1 MSHPPRRRVLSA
13 AAGLSALALTISGFG
28 LGSQSSAAT
37 VVPEP
42 TGRECV
48 QSAGIGAVAE
58 ARQRAFAAA
67 SKTYGVPTSVLLGV
81 SYMQSRWD
89 DHGPAPST
97 SGGFGPMHLTDVDV
111 DVEAAGL
118 AKGDGA
124 FGSSDGPDSLHT
136 ASIAAGLTQLEVSRL
151 ESDDA
156 SNICAGAALLS
167 RYQRDLGHVT
177 GAGSST
183 PSWYDAV
190 KTYSGSSTSA
200 AAAVFANR
208 VFATIKS
215 GVVRT
220 TNDGQKVR
228 LASERTL
235 AVPSAKPVTAAAQA
249 DASSHID
256 CPPALGCEWVPAPY
270 EQYGATP
277 SAYGN
282 HDLAN
287 RENDLDINFIVIH
300 DTEATYDTTLKLVQ
314 DPTYVSWNY
323 SIRSSDGHVAQHL
336 DAKDVGFHAGNWYV
350 NTHSIGIEHEGFAA
364 EGATWYTESM
374 YQSSAKLVRYLAD
387 KYSVKFDRAH
397 ILGHDQVP
405 GILPANVRGMHWDP
419 GPYWDWEHYMSL
431 VGAPLRPD
439 RRERSSV
446 VTVKPGFDDNQQL
459 VTGCTSSGPCTPQGT
474 NFVYLHT
481 EPNASS
487 PLVKDIGLHPDGSSS
502 TTLVSDHGARLAAGQ
517 KIVVAQKSGDWLGVA
532 YLGDI
537 GWLYSPKNDPVVI
550 PSGGKTVSA
559 KPGVE
564 SVPVYGR
571 AYPEQ
576 SAYAGTVVPY
586 QTVTPLQYTIKAGQ
600 QYVLAD
606 GNIDTN
612 FYYAKTFDSSLPG
625 DHTVVTGQDKYYEI
639 WFGHR
644 IFFVRAADVVVDD

>member
-37 VVPEP
+37 VLPEP

-111 DVEAAGL
+111 EAAGL
-118 AKGDGA
+118 AKGEGA
-124 FGSSDGPDSLHT
+124 FGTSDGPDSLHT

-151 ESDDA
+151 KSDDA

-200 AAAVFANR
+200 AATVFANR

-249 DASSHID
+249 DASSPHR
-256 CPPALGCEWVPAPY
+256 L
-270 EQYGATP
+270 
-277 SAYGN
+277 
-282 HDLAN
+282 
-287 RENDLDINFIVIH
+287 
-300 DTEATYDTTLKLVQ
+300 
-314 DPTYVSWNY
+314 PT
-323 SIRSSDGHVAQHL
+323 
-336 DAKDVGFHAGNWYV
+336 DVGV
-350 NTHSIGIEHEGFAA
+350 
-364 EGATWYTESM
+364 
-374 YQSSAKLVRYLAD
+374 
-387 KYSVKFDRAH
+387 
-397 ILGHDQVP
+397 
-405 GILPANVRGMHWDP
+405 
-419 GPYWDWEHYMSL
+419 
-431 VGAPLRPD
+431 
-439 RRERSSV
+439 
-446 VTVKPGFDDNQQL
+446 
-459 VTGCTSSGPCTPQGT
+459 
-474 NFVYLHT
+474 
-481 EPNASS
+481 
-487 PLVKDIGLHPDGSSS
+487 
-502 TTLVSDHGARLAAGQ
+502 
-517 KIVVAQKSGDWLGVA
+517 
-532 YLGDI
+532 
-537 GWLYSPKNDPVVI
+537 
-550 PSGGKTVSA
+550 
-559 KPGVE
+559 
-564 SVPVYGR
+564 
-571 AYPEQ
+571 
-576 SAYAGTVVPY
+576 
-586 QTVTPLQYTIKAGQ
+586 
-600 QYVLAD
+600 
-606 GNIDTN
+606 
-612 FYYAKTFDSSLPG
+612 
-625 DHTVVTGQDKYYEI
+625 
-639 WFGHR
+639 
-644 IFFVRAADVVVDD
+644 